1 MIGVTITFMS
11 KLEQLKHV
19 GTGHSKYLVT
29 PGPCLLIGQGE
40 VTRAWAAPEKIY
52 FDWDWW

>member
-1 MIGVTITFMS
+1 MTGVTITLMS

-40 VTRAWAAPEKIY
+40 VTRAWAPLEKIY